1 VASNLNELID
11 RLEQWRTGIFSPGVF
26 QSTSRHRRG
35 AKWAAKIEN
44 SESGQQTLSRIGS
57 IWVVG
62 EDVDWDSLYP
72 GKHPERIALPTYPFA
87 RERYWISDSA
97 LHQQRATPS
106 IAQLHPLV
114 SHNCSTLR
122 EISFASFLSDTGFY
136 AVDHEVNGTGVFPA
150 AAFLEMACVSGNIA
164 AERKIRTIK
173 DVVWSWPLTFQ
184 SGSTELRTCLRPARD
199 AVEYAISS
207 FDDENEK
214 VVHCEGTLLLSAGLA
229 DSSVVEHMPIEALK
243 EQCASREDGAGYYA
257 KFLQY
262 GIAYGPS
269 FQTIQEIYA
278 HPSFA
283 LSKLKLPEHLKADF
297 GQFLLHPSIIDG
309 ALQTVAVLAAGPG
322 PATPHLPFALDE
334 LEILHPLPQ
343 VCYVYAVVADPREER
358 QASRK
363 FDIRLMNES
372 GDVLINL
379 KGLYLRAIK
388 KQASSP
394 HLPEEAL
401 VGA

>member
-1 VASNLNELID
+1 
-11 RLEQWRTGIFSPGVF
+11 
-26 QSTSRHRRG
+26 
-35 AKWAAKIEN
+35 
-44 SESGQQTLSRIGS
+44 
-57 IWVVG
+57 
-62 EDVDWDSLYP
+62 
-72 GKHPERIALPTYPFA
+72 
-87 RERYWISDSA
+87 
-97 LHQQRATPS
+97 
-106 IAQLHPLV
+106 
-114 SHNCSTLR
+114 
-122 EISFASFLSDTGFY
+122 
-136 AVDHEVNGTGVFPA
+136 VDHEINGTGVFPA
-150 AAFLEMACVSGNIA
+150 AGFLEMASISGNIA

-173 DVVWSWPLTFQ
+173 DVVWARPLTFE
-184 SGSTELRTCLRPARD
+184 SGLTELRTSLRPAQD

-207 FDDENEK
+207 FDDENER
-214 VVHCEGTLLLSAGLA
+214 VVHCEGTLVLSAGM
-229 DSSVVEHMPIEALK
+229 DDCSIVEHMPIEALK
-243 EQCASREDGAGYYA
+243 GQCAIREDAAGFYA

-269 FQTIQEIYA
+269 FQTIQEIYT

-283 LSKLKLPEHLKADF
+283 LSKLKLPEHLKGDF

-322 PATPHLPFALDE
+322 LTTPHLPFALDE
-334 LEILHPLPQ
+334 LEMLHPLPQ
-343 VCYVYAVVADPREER
+343 VCYVYAVAADPREER

-388 KQASSP
+388 KHASSAP
-394 HLPEEAL
+394 LPVEEL